1 MMEVTDKWAY
11 ALGDEEDYNDIFYD
25 SKEAALDEA
34 IHEARLEDVQTVWV
48 GQVKRFQPVIS
59 IADELLYQLQDQA
72 YEEAGDYSLGW
83 LDNVTKAHQD
93 ELDNAIETCFWAWI
107 KAHPE
112 YQTKFFTIFDSRE
125 YKVGEEK

>member
-1 MMEVTDKWAY
+1 MEVTDKWAY
-11 ALGDEEDYNDIFYD
+11 ALGDEEDYNDIFCD
-25 SKEAALDEA
+25 SKEAALDKA

-72 YEEAGDYSLGW
+72 YEEAGEYSLGW
-83 LDNVTKAHQD
+83 LDNVTKNHQD
-93 ELDNAIETCFWAWI
+93 ELDNAIKTCFWAWM

-112 YQTKFFTIFDSRE
+112 YQPKFFTILDSRE

>member
-11 ALGDEEDYNDIFYD
+11 ALGDEEDYNDVFCD
-25 SKEAALDEA
+25 SKEAALDKA

-59 IADELLYQLQDQA
+59 IADELLYQLQDRA
-72 YEEAGDYSLGW
+72 YEEAGEYSLGW
-83 LDNVTKAHQD
+83 LDNVTKNHQD
-93 ELDNAIETCFWAWI
+93 ELDNAIKTCFWAWM

-112 YQTKFFTIFDSRE
+112 YQPKFFTILDSRE

>member
-11 ALGDEEDYNDIFYD
+11 ALGDEEDYNDIFCD
-25 SKEAALDEA
+25 SKEAALDKA

-72 YEEAGDYSLGW
+72 YEEAGEYSLGW
-83 LDNVTKAHQD
+83 LDNVTKTHQD
-93 ELDNAIETCFWAWI
+93 ELDNAIKTCFWAWM

-112 YQTKFFTIFDSRE
+112 YQPKFFTILDSRE